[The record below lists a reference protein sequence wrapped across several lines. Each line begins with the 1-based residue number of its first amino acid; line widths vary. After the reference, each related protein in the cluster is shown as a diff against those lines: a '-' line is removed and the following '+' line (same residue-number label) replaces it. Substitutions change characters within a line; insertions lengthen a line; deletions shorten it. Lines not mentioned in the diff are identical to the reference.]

1 MRFIGI
7 VSLMAILFVLASCGN
22 KGGRDGLLAS
32 DYPVMHGTYAYNFHI
47 TGDADNVVG
56 TLVNEDFI
64 DHLSTTVN
72 GKDIAAYDGH
82 GRVYVGTFSTT
93 DGDFS
98 ITTDDESQH
107 QVIEITI
114 TGSFDETDQAG
125 SGTFTMTFVSGFGAN
140 DGAVVTGDWLS
151 EIV

>member
-7 VSLMAILFVLASCGN
+7 VSLMAILLVLASCGN

-32 DYPVMHGTYAYNFHI
+32 DYPIMQGTYAYDFHV

-56 TLVNEDFI
+56 TLVNQDFI

-82 GRVYVGTFSTT
+82 GRIYVGTFSTT
-93 DGDFS
+93 EGAFS
-98 ITTDDESQH
+98 IMTDDEWQH
-107 QVIEITI
+107 EVIEITI
-114 TGSFDETDQAG
+114 TGNFNEIGQAG
-125 SGTFTMTFVSGFGAN
+125 TGTFTMTFVSGFGAN
-140 DGAVVTGDWLS
+140 DGAVVTGNWAS
-151 EIV
+151 ELV